1 MLQAVLR
8 QNLPTFSNGTQVA
21 KVSKETELATDRIE
35 PEEAIDR
42 IKKPVSVLGQK
53 GPQLVLTEKLP
64 QTELIQK
71 LLQLAVATV
80 NIKTVFNALIYN
92 KNFPLCKTE
101 ILVNLFYKGI

>member
-1 MLQAVLR
+1 MFIV
-8 QNLPTFSNGTQVA
+8 NLFVTKYFIFRLYYYIPPYNGLNA
-21 KVSKETELATDRIE
+21 SDRIE
-35 PEEAIDR
+35 PEEVIER
-42 IKKPVSVLGQK
+42 IKKPVSVLRQK